1 MSRIDEALR
10 RAAEEEAAG
19 EDTKRAATP
28 GVPTGVPPG
37 PRALDAHDVAA
48 LAREPYPVEIE
59 AQRRK
64 RARATEVAS
73 PPAPAVASIDR
84 RTGEDDRREHEPA
97 HGKTLFERIDARLAE
112 KVVAD
117 RNMSPLSREQ
127 YRRLAG
133 VLLDAQGNNGTRV
146 VMIASAMPREG
157 KTLTATNVAL
167 TLSDS
172 YQRRV
177 LLIDA
182 DLRKPALHEVFQLN
196 TAAGLIDGLEAEPDA
211 KLVLRQVSS
220 HLSILPAGRP
230 TSDPMAALTSDRM
243 RHLLEEAKE
252 TFDWVII
259 DTPPLMLLPDAHLLS
274 SLVDGAVLVIRANST
289 PHEMVKRTGDIIGRN
304 RILGVVLN
312 HADTNGQPGY
322 AGYQGHYY
330 LAAPKDGPIP

>member
-19 EDTKRAATP
+19 EVAKRAANAAAAL
-28 GVPTGVPPG
+28 GAPPG

-48 LAREPYPVEIE
+48 LAREPFPVEIE

-64 RARATEVAS
+64 RAQTTEAAS
-73 PPAPAVASIDR
+73 TPPAAASVNR
-84 RTGEDDRREHEPA
+84 WSGEEDTREREPA
-97 HGKTLFERIDARLAE
+97 RGKTLFERIDARLAD

-117 RNMSPLSREQ
+117 RNMSALSREQ

-172 YQRRV
+172 YHRRV

-196 TAAGLIDGLEAEPDA
+196 TAAGLIDGLEAQPDV

-243 RHLLEEAKE
+243 RRLLEEAKE
-252 TFDWVII
+252 MFDWVII

-274 SLVDGAVLVIRANST
+274 SLVDGAVLVIKANST

-330 LAAPKDGPIP
+330 LAAAKDGPTS